1 MLIGSCACGQ
11 IHFTVESPPSNAS
24 TCHCTQCRKMSGHV
38 WASAQVP
45 QAALSI
51 QGPVHWINLTPRAR
65 RGLCRHCGAFLF
77 WQGTGENQISFA
89 LGAIDGPTGVQLEKQ
104 IFTAN
109 KGDYY
114 ALSQSIPQRP

>member
-11 IHFTVESPPSNAS
+11 IHFTVESTPTGAS
-24 TCHCTQCRKMSGHV
+24 TCHCTQCRKMSGHY

-45 QAALSI
+45 ETALSI
-51 QGPVHWINLTPRAR
+51 QGPVHWITLTPRAR
-65 RGLCRHCGAFLF
+65 RGLCPQCGAFLF
-77 WQGTGENQISFA
+77 WHGTGEDQISFA
-89 LGAIDGPTGVQLEKQ
+89 LGAIDGPTGVHLEKQ

-114 ALSQSIPQRP
+114 ALSHTIPQRP